1 MSTHRFG
8 AQTGSRSI
16 LLFTFV
22 LIFSVGVQAQTP
34 PPTDEADEKAPSQT
48 AKEKKLLK
56 NILDDQRAIWTAPF
70 HWGRSDKKWLAP
82 LGVATLTL
90 MATDRHTSA
99 ELVEHGDNLPRLKIS
114 NHASKLGSLYT
125 TGGLAGV
132 LYLTGRATGNDRLR
146 ETGLLGAEALI
157 NSQIV
162 VQALKAASQRQRI
175 PTDNSSGEFFDGGN
189 SFPSGHA
196 INVWSLA
203 TVIAKEYGQR
213 RRLVQV
219 GAYGVATAVSVSRFT
234 GRKHFL
240 SDVLVGSALGYGIG
254 SYVYHKRHD
263 PALDG
268 KSEKQNNSLLHS
280 KWCPSIVPLYSQR
293 SHVYGGMLSWSF

>member
-1 MSTHRFG
+1 MNTCLFI
-8 AQTGSRSI
+8 SRLVSLPI
-16 LLFTFV
+16 LLFTLV
-22 LIFSVGVQAQTP
+22 VIFSADVWAQTP
-34 PPTDEADEKAPSQT
+34 PPTDEPGPKTTSQSK
-48 AKEKKLLK
+48 KEKKFLL

-70 HWGRSDKKWLAP
+70 HLGRSDKKWLAP
-82 LGVATLTL
+82 LGLSTLTL
-90 MATDRHTSA
+90 MATDRLTTR
-99 ELVEHGDNLPRLKIS
+99 ELVEHGDNLKRLRIS
-114 NHASKLGSLYT
+114 KNVSRVGSLYA

-157 NSQIV
+157 NSEIV
-162 VQALKAASQRQRI
+162 VHGLKAASQRQRI
-175 PTDNSSGEFFDGGN
+175 PTDDSSGEFFDGGN

-203 TVIAKEYGQR
+203 TVVAKEYGHR

-219 GAYGVATAVSVSRFT
+219 GVYGVATAVSLSRFT
-234 GRKHFL
+234 GRNHFL

-254 SYVYHKRHD
+254 NYVYQKRHD

-268 KSEKQNNSLLHS
+268 KNEKQGNKLLQS
-280 KWCPSIVPLYSQR
+280 KWFPRVVPLYSQR
-293 SHVYGGMLSWSF
+293 AHVYGGMLSWSF

>member
-1 MSTHRFG
+1 MNTCRFI
-8 AQTGSRSI
+8 SRLVLRPT

-22 LIFSVGVQAQTP
+22 LVLSAGVRAQTP
-34 PPTDEADEKAPSQT
+34 PPTEEATPKATNQST
-48 AKEKKLLK
+48 KEKKFLK

-82 LGVATLTL
+82 LGLTTLTL
-90 MATDRHTSA
+90 MATDRETSA
-99 ELVEHGDNLPRLKIS
+99 ELVEHGDNLQRLRISRQVSKI
-114 NHASKLGSLYT
+114 GSLYT
-125 TGGLAGV
+125 TGALAGA
-132 LYLTGRATGNDRLR
+132 LYLTGRATGNARLR

-157 NSQIV
+157 NSEIV
-162 VQALKAASQRQRI
+162 VRGLKAASQRQRI

-189 SFPSGHA
+189 SFPSGHS

-203 TVIAKEYGQR
+203 TVIAKEYGQH

-234 GRKHFL
+234 GRNHFL

-254 SYVYHKRHD
+254 NYVYHKRHD

-268 KSEKQNNSLLHS
+268 ESEKQNNPLLHS
-280 KWCPSIVPLYSQR
+280 KWFPSIVPLYSQR
-293 SHVYGGMLSWSF
+293 AHVYGGMLSWSF